1 MRTNRG
7 SRIWFGLGVLC
18 FLGAAGFSVF
28 NVWDSRRAGESVET
42 VTNEI
47 LKSIPEP
54 VESRAASGFLEED
67 EFLSAEYEIPDYIL
81 NPAMDM
87 PRTEINGEEYIGILE
102 IPKLGLSLPIAST
115 WSYPKL
121 RKTPCCYSGSAYQGD
136 LIISAHN
143 YESHFGNL
151 RNLQEGES
159 VTFTDVDGN
168 VFRYEV
174 STRETI
180 QPEDIEGM
188 KSGDWDLTLFT
199 CTYGGQQRVTVRCE
213 LVGGL

>member
-1 MRTNRG
+1 MRKNRG

-28 NVWDSRRAGESVET
+28 NVWDSRRAGET
-42 VTNEI
+42 VGNVTAEMW
-47 LKSIPEP
+47 KMIPETM
-54 VESRAASGFLEED
+54 ESEMEPPEED
-67 EFLSAEYEIPDYIL
+67 LLLSAEREIPDYVL
-81 NPAMDM
+81 NPEMDM
-87 PRTEINGEEYIGILE
+87 PKTEINGDDYIGILE
-102 IPKLGLSLPIAST
+102 IPKLGLSLPVASS

-121 RKTPCCYSGSAYQGD
+121 RKTPCRYTGSAYQGN

-143 YESHFGNL
+143 YASHFGNL
-151 RNLQEGES
+151 KNLQEGEE
-159 VTFTDVDGN
+159 VTFTDIDGN

-174 STRETI
+174 SSRETI

-188 KSGDWDLTLFT
+188 KSGDWDLTMFT

-213 LVGGL
+213 LADE